1 MKKVDFRVLKG
12 IGLIALGTIFL
23 LQTTGIISGALSLIW
38 SLLFAAG
45 GAVFLYF
52 YFLNRTQWWALIPG
66 MTLLGVAGLIILSEY
81 GPFNLQGFGASLLLF
96 SIAVS
101 FLLIYLLHRS
111 NWWAIIPGGFLASTA
126 TMVAFAPYLRGGE
139 AAVGVFFFG
148 GALTFGLLSVLQT
161 PQGRMKWAYFPGIVL
176 LVFSLVF
183 FSIALEA
190 FQAVWAGALIVLGLI
205 MVLRTFIRR
214 ENA

>member
-12 IGLIALGTIFL
+12 SGLIALGTIFL
-23 LQTTGIISGALSLIW
+23 LQTTGIISGAFSLIW

-52 YFLNRTQWWALIPG
+52 YFLNRAQWWALIPG
-66 MTLLGVAGLIILSEY
+66 LLFLGFAGLIILSEY
-81 GPFNLQGFGASLLLF
+81 GSSNLRAFGAPLILF
-96 SIAVS
+96 SLALS

-111 NWWAIIPGGFLASTA
+111 NWWAIIPGGFLASIA
-126 TMVAFAPYLRGGE
+126 AMVALEPYLRGGG
-139 AAVGVFFFG
+139 AAVGVFFLG
-148 GALTFGLLSVLQT
+148 GALTFGLLGVVRT
-161 PQGRMKWAYFPGIVL
+161 PQGRMKWAYIPGIVL
-176 LVFSLVF
+176 LVLSLVF

-190 FQAVWAGALIVLGLI
+190 FQALWAGALIVLGLLVVI
-205 MVLRTFIRR
+205 RTLLRR